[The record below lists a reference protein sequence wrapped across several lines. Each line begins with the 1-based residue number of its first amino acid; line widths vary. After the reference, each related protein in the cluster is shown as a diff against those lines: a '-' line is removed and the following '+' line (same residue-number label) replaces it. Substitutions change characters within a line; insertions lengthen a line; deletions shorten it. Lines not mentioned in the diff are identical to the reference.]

1 MKKLLFTAYS
11 LEMGGIEKSLVTL
24 LNVLAKNNEYEITLV
39 LEKKCGVFLNELNKK
54 IRLIQ
59 YSPNY
64 NKNKIISKTVNVLKR
79 IACIVRYK
87 NKYDASFSYATYC
100 KMGAMFAQTASKN
113 CNLWVHSSYLK
124 MFDNNEKKYKDFFE
138 ELNVNKF
145 KNIIFVS
152 NRSKEEFNSIM
163 KKNNTV
169 VCKNLIDY
177 NKIIDLSNESIYMK
191 KSKDVYT
198 FLYIGRLTEDSKK
211 VSRLFESANLLKK
224 ANYNFKILVIGNGKD
239 FEKYKEM
246 CEEFKLNDNI
256 TFLGEINNPY
266 PYFKISDSLILVS
279 EDEGYPVVYDEAKV
293 LNLPIITTDVSDSRL
308 DIENKLGW
316 VCGQNINDIFEIMK
330 KNIDNNFVIQEKIDF
345 EKYNNEIIKILDNL
359 I

>member
-11 LEMGGIEKSLVTL
+11 LEIGGIEKSLVTL
-24 LNVLAKNNEYEITLV
+24 LNTLAKNEEYKITLV
-39 LEKKCGVFLNELNKK
+39 LEKKCGVLFNELNKNIK
-54 IRLIQ
+54 ITQ
-59 YSPNY
+59 YSPSC
-64 NKNKIISKTVNVLKR
+64 NKNKLISKTINALKR
-79 IACIVRYK
+79 ITCILKYK

-100 KMGAMFAQTASKN
+100 KMGAMVAQTASTN

-124 MFDNNEKKYKDFFE
+124 MYNDNEKKYKEFFE

-145 KNIIFVS
+145 KKIIFVS
-152 NRSKEEFNSIM
+152 NRSKQEFDSIM
-163 KKNNTV
+163 NKNNTL

-177 NKIIDLSNESIYMK
+177 NRILKLSEETISIHK
-191 KSKDVYT
+191 NKDIFT

-246 CEEFKLNDNI
+246 CEEFNLNDNI
-256 TFLGEINNPY
+256 IFLGETNNPY
-266 PYFKISDSLILVS
+266 PYFKIADSLILVS

-293 LNLPIITTDVSDSRL
+293 LNLPIITTDVSDSKL
-308 DIENKLGW
+308 DVENKLGL
-316 VCGQNINDIFEIMK
+316 VCGHEINDIFENMK
-330 KNIDNNFVIQEKIDF
+330 KMINDNFFIKEKIDF
-345 EKYNNEIIKILDNL
+345 EKYNNEIIKKIEELL
-359 I
+359 

>member
-11 LEMGGIEKSLVTL
+11 LEIGGIEKSLVTL
-24 LNVLAKNNEYEITLV
+24 LNTLAKNDEYEITLV
-39 LEKKCGVFLNELNKK
+39 LEKKCGALLNVINKN
-54 IRLIQ
+54 IRITQ
-59 YSPNY
+59 YSPSY
-64 NKNKIISKTVNVLKR
+64 NKNKLISKTINALKR
-79 IACIVRYK
+79 IGCILKFK

-100 KMGAMFAQTASKN
+100 KMGAIVAQTASTN

-124 MFDNNEKKYKDFFE
+124 MFDNNENKYKEFFE
-138 ELNVNKF
+138 NLNVNKF

-152 NRSKEEFNSIM
+152 NRSKQEFDSII
-163 KKNNTV
+163 KTNNTL

-177 NKIIDLSNESIYMK
+177 NKIIELSNESISMK
-191 KSKDVYT
+191 KNKDVYT

-246 CEEFKLNDNI
+246 CEEFNLNDNI

-266 PYFKISDSLILVS
+266 PYFKIADSLILVS

-293 LNLPIITTDVSDSRL
+293 LNLPIVTTDVSDSRL
-308 DIENKLGW
+308 DIENKLGL
-316 VCGQNINDIFEIMK
+316 VCKQDINDIFENMK
-330 KNIDNNFVIQEKIDF
+330 KMINDNFIIKEKIDY
-345 EKYNNEIIKILDNL
+345 EKYNNEIIRIIEELV
-359 I
+359 

>member
-1 MKKLLFTAYS
+1 MKKILFTAYS
-11 LEMGGIEKSLVTL
+11 LEIGGIEKSLVTL
-24 LNVLAKNNEYEITLV
+24 LNTLSKSEKYEITLV
-39 LEKKCGVFLNELNKK
+39 LEKKCGALLNELNKNIK
-54 IRLIQ
+54 IID
-59 YSPNY
+59 YKPSY
-64 NKNKIISKTVNVLKR
+64 NKNKLISKTINAVKR
-79 IACIVRYK
+79 IGCILKFK
-87 NKYDASFSYATYC
+87 NKYNASFSYATYC
-100 KMGAMFAQTASKN
+100 KMGAIVAQTASTN

-124 MFDNNEKKYKDFFE
+124 MFDNNENKYKEFFE
-138 ELNVNKF
+138 NLNVNKF
-145 KNIIFVS
+145 ENIIFVS
-152 NRSKEEFNSIM
+152 NRSKQEFDSIL
-163 KKNNTV
+163 KTNNTL

-177 NKIIDLSNESIYMK
+177 NRILNLSNEPISMK
-191 KSKDVYT
+191 KSKDIFT

-224 ANYNFKILVIGNGKD
+224 ANYKFKIIVIGNGKD
-239 FEKYKEM
+239 FKKYKEM
-246 CEEFKLNDNI
+246 CEEFNLNDNI

-308 DIENKLGW
+308 DIENKLGL
-316 VCGQNINDIFEIMK
+316 VCKQDINDIFEIMK
-330 KNIDNNFVIQEKIDF
+330 KIIDNNFIIQEKIDF